1 MDIGGMGTAYSDYLS
16 AQTAQSNKASALQS
30 KLENS
35 ADSESDEELMDACKE
50 FEAYFVEK
58 IFDTMLESTKMF
70 SDDKD
75 ENSYGNKMVGVFKET
90 ALQQLGSQVADSG
103 SIGLA
108 RTLYEQ
114 MKRQNEAKKIQPG
127 DDNCEDAE

>member
-1 MDIGGMGTAYSDYLS
+1 MDIGGMGSAYSDYLS
-16 AQTAQSNKASALQS
+16 TQAAQSNKASALQS
-30 KLENS
+30 KLESS
-35 ADSESDEELMDACKE
+35 ANSESDKELMDACKE

-58 IFDTMLESTKMF
+58 VFDTMLESTKMF

-75 ENSYGNKMVGVFKET
+75 ENSYGNKMVDVFKDT
-90 ALQQLGSQVADSG
+90 ALQQLSSQVADSG

-114 MKRQNEAKKIQPG
+114 MKRQNEAKKIQP
-127 DDNCEDAE
+127 DNDNYEDAE

>member
-1 MDIGGMGTAYSDYLS
+1 MDIGGMGSAYSDYLS
-16 AQTAQSNKASALQS
+16 TQAAQSNKAAALQS

-35 ADSESDEELMDACKE
+35 AGSESDEELMDACKE

-75 ENSYGNKMVGVFKET
+75 ENSYGNKMVDVFKET
-90 ALQQLGSQVADSG
+90 ALHQLSTQVADSG
-103 SIGLA
+103 SVGLA

-114 MKRQNEAKKIQPG
+114 MKRQNEAMKL
-127 DDNCEDAE
+127 

>member
-1 MDIGGMGTAYSDYLS
+1 MAKSEYRVHGRFDELVREVEGGIGAG
-16 AQTAQSNKASALQS
+16 
-30 KLENS
+30 
-35 ADSESDEELMDACKE
+35 SESDEELMDACKE

-75 ENSYGNKMVGVFKET
+75 ENSYGNKMVDVFKET
-90 ALQQLGSQVADSG
+90 ALHQLSSQVADSG
-103 SIGLA
+103 SVGLA

-114 MKRQNEAKKIQPG
+114 MKRQNEAMKL
-127 DDNCEDAE
+127 